1 MASLDNLLGLLKTN
15 EQNPGKRCPSCQD
28 KEGNLFVLPT
38 RLSIAGYLSHNDIP
52 PLPNFVQKIVKDIP
66 LAHSKYC
73 LQTLRQGY
81 LYVLEHRN
89 TGKKWRVF
97 TSSPEGCLIEHKNV
111 ENVSNIPPTY
121 TCNIAFDG
129 ADASYISFK
138 ESENIIKIYFIF
150 TPNKI
155 SARRLDQYEDQDL
168 YLLYGITPDEI
179 RNGVKSI
186 LPDEFSPN
194 ILEFSTAEKLA
205 IQEKFLNNTP
215 FWSNQSG
222 ERYQAYQKKQNVE
235 FVYSKRT
242 NFNDASI
249 GKNFYRYLS
258 IYKKL
263 KKRQGAAIVVNDP
276 IGITQSLNNRRNQA
290 LQQNIKPWME
300 TKDNEGI
307 PNEHRL
313 LIYRQLYGLKDSFR
327 QMRIK
332 QMINE
337 QNRYYDSLRIYGS
350 DPELSDE
357 MKEIFLRNLDKDQE
371 RYEKNIDNIYTQEA
385 SEDEFEEKYWNRLSQ
400 EKLDTFKK
408 NFDEKSQFAEQKA
421 ENHSQDYIKWLKS
434 KHLLRALDFYDSNEK
449 LDGIQFTLQVS
460 ACICGASGSPSVR
473 KQFDKWWSAS
483 KITRENLCW
492 RAYSFNITSIID
504 TINEY
509 LDLQEKIIITD
520 DPITNTDHLSTVDT
534 AVDLLNKITDHINQT
549 GPIIDDLA
557 TRGLPIALLSISFA
571 DLVRYFLKVTS
582 TQAEQRV
589 LNFFGNMILSRIN
602 KEARKLY
609 GLRIN
614 ICGKSFTADPAK
626 GASKIT
632 RKAKEH
638 FQNADLVNT
647 RIAMIVFGF
656 SAYDTIRKITQGKWK
671 NWRERAELVASGMTT
686 VASVF
691 QIGTSVVEY
700 CIGNNPKSMTA
711 ITTRNAFG
719 RIFLWGATL
728 SAMAGGMS
736 VCFDIMDGNA
746 ALDKNNGVIAIAY
759 YARAMATFALS
770 ISQFLAALGSLVPWL
785 ERIVNESIKRTI
797 WVAMAE
803 WGLFLGRIALQ
814 RGVAIV
820 IGVVS
825 FFATLF
831 TIVVCVV
838 MIIFDDNALQKWLDR
853 CCFSKDPKRD
863 QFDDLTEELNE
874 FYQAVQGTF

>member
-15 EQNPGKRCPSCQD
+15 EQNLGKRCPSCQD

-38 RLSIAGYLSHNDIP
+38 RLSTAGYLSRNDIP
-52 PLPNFVQKIVKDIP
+52 PLPNFVQKKVKDIP
-66 LAHSKYC
+66 LTHSKYC

-97 TSSPEGCLIEHKNV
+97 TSSPEGCLIEHKDI
-111 ENVSNIPPTY
+111 ENVSNTPPTY
-121 TCNIAFDG
+121 TCNIAIDG

-138 ESENIIKIYFIF
+138 ESENIIKLYFIF
-150 TPNKI
+150 APNKI
-155 SARRLDQYEDQDL
+155 SAKLLAQYEDQDL
-168 YLLYGITPDEI
+168 YLLDGITPDEI

-205 IQEKFLNNTP
+205 TQEKFLNNTP
-215 FWSNQSG
+215 FWGNQSG

-263 KKRQGAAIVVNDP
+263 KKCQGAAIVVNDA

-290 LQQNIKPWME
+290 LQQNMKPWME
-300 TKDNEGI
+300 TEDSEGI
-307 PNEHRL
+307 SNEHRL
-313 LIYRQLYGLKDSFR
+313 LIFRQLHGLKDSFR

-337 QNRYYDSLRIYGS
+337 QNRYYDHLRIYGS

-357 MKEIFLRNLDKDQE
+357 MKEILNRNIDKDQE

-385 SEDEFEEKYWNRLSQ
+385 SEDEFEKKYWNRLSQ

-408 NFDEKSQFAEQKA
+408 NFDEKSQLAEQKA

-434 KHLLRALDFYDSNEK
+434 EHLLLALDFYDSNEK

-460 ACICGASGSPSVR
+460 ACLCGASGSPSVR
-473 KQFDKWWSAS
+473 KLFDKWWSAS

-520 DPITNTDHLSTVDT
+520 GPITNTEHLSTVDT
-534 AVDLLNKITDHINQT
+534 AVDLLNKITNHINQT

-557 TRGLPIALLSISFA
+557 KRGLPIALLSISFA
-571 DLVRYFLKVTS
+571 DLVRHFLKVTS

-626 GASKIT
+626 GAGQIT
-632 RKAKEH
+632 RRAGEH

-656 SAYDTIRKITQGKWK
+656 SAYDTIRKLTQGKWT
-671 NWRERAELVASGMTT
+671 NWRERAELIASGMTT
-686 VASVF
+686 MAAIF
-691 QIGTSVVEY
+691 QIGTSVVEC
-700 CIGNNPKSMTA
+700 CIGRDPKSMTA

-797 WVAMAE
+797 LVAMAE

-820 IGVVS
+820 IGAVGFV
-825 FFATLF
+825 ATLF
-831 TIVVCVV
+831 TIVVCVAI
-838 MIIFDDNALQKWLDR
+838 MIFDDNALQKWLDR

-863 QFDDLTEELNE
+863 QFDDLTEELSE

>member
-1 MASLDNLLGLLKTN
+1 MGSLDNLLGLLKKN

-38 RLSIAGYLSHNDIP
+38 RLSITGYLSRNDIP
-52 PLPNFVQKIVKDIP
+52 PLPDFVQKKVIDMP

-89 TGKKWRVF
+89 TGKIWRVF
-97 TSSPEGCLIEHKNV
+97 TSSPEGCLIEHKDI

-121 TCNIAFDG
+121 TCNIALDG

-150 TPNKI
+150 APNKI
-155 SARRLDQYEDQDL
+155 SAKILAQCEDQDL
-168 YLLYGITPDEI
+168 YLFDGITPDEI

-194 ILEFSTAEKLA
+194 ILEFSTTEKLA
-205 IQEKFLNNTP
+205 TQEKFLNNTSC
-215 FWSNQSG
+215 WGNQIG
-222 ERYQAYQKKQNVE
+222 ERYQAYQEKQSVE
-235 FVYSKRT
+235 FVYYNRT
-242 NFNDASI
+242 NFNDESI

-263 KKRQGAAIVVNDP
+263 KKRQGAAIVVNDA

-290 LQQNIKPWME
+290 LQQNMKPWME
-300 TKDNEGI
+300 SIDEEGI
-307 PNEHRL
+307 SNEHRL
-313 LIYRQLYGLKDSFR
+313 LIYRQLYGLRESFR

-332 QMINE
+332 QMIDKQNE
-337 QNRYYDSLRIYGS
+337 HYNYLRICGS
-350 DPELSDE
+350 HAELSDE
-357 MKEIFLRNLDKDQE
+357 MKEIFNRYIDEDQE
-371 RYEKNIDNIYTQEA
+371 RYEKNIDKIYTEEI
-385 SEDEFEEKYWNRLSQ
+385 SEDEFKGKYWNRLSQ

-408 NFDEKSQFAEQKA
+408 NFDEESQFAEKKA
-421 ENHSQDYIKWLKS
+421 ESHSQDYIKWLKS
-434 KHLLRALDFYDSNEK
+434 KHLLLALDLYDSDKK

-460 ACICGASGSPSVR
+460 ACLCGASGSPSAR
-473 KQFDKWWSAS
+473 KQIDKWWSAPR
-483 KITRENLCW
+483 ITRANLCW
-492 RAYSFNITSIID
+492 RLYSFNLTSIID
-504 TINEY
+504 TINDY

-557 TRGLPIALLSISFA
+557 ARGLPIALLSISFA

-614 ICGKSFTADPAK
+614 ICGKSFTADPVK
-626 GASKIT
+626 GAGQIT
-632 RKAKEH
+632 RRASEH

-671 NWRERAELVASGMTT
+671 NWRERAELLASGMTT
-686 VASVF
+686 IAATF
-691 QIGTSVVEY
+691 QIGTSVVEC
-700 CIGNNPKSMTA
+700 CIGNNPKTMTA

-736 VCFDIMDGNA
+736 VCFDIMDGNS
-746 ALDKNNGVIAIAY
+746 ALDKNNGVVAIGY

-770 ISQFLAALGSLVPWL
+770 ISQFLVALGALVPWL
-785 ERIVNESIKRTI
+785 ERIVNESIKRTFLVR
-797 WVAMAE
+797 VAAV
-803 WGLFLGRIALQ
+803 GLLLGQAVTIKS
-814 RGVAIV
+814 VAI
-820 IGVVS
+820 ILARINFFITFFTVV
-825 FFATLF
+825 AT
-831 TIVVCVV
+831 IAI
-838 MIIFDDNALQKWLDR
+838 IIFDDNVLQKWLDR
-853 CCFSKDPKRD
+853 CCFSKDAKRD
-863 QFDDLTEELNE
+863 QFDDLTEELSE
-874 FYQAVQGTF
+874 FHQAIQGTF